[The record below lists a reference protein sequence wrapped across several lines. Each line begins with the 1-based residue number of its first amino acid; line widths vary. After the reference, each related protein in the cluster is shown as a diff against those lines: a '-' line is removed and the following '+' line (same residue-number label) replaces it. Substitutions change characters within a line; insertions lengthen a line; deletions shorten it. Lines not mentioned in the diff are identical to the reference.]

1 MHVESPV
8 MIEIPK
14 IKISLKLLRIMGIW
28 VYGMNSESFRI

>member
-14 IKISLKLLRIMGIW
+14 IKISLKLLRIIW